1 MCQAVNVRGNAII
14 ARDLPLGIDVDF
26 AEDDLARLA
35 LCAGE
40 LLEDGRDDLA
50 RAAPVGVEVDDCV
63 GGRGGEG
70 AEVRGRGDGGDFGGH
85 CRRLLELVL
94 WAVS

>member
-1 MCQAVNVRGNAII
+1 MNVRRNAIV

-26 AEDDLARLA
+26 AEDDLAGLV

-50 RAAPVGVEVDDCV
+50 RAAPVSVEVDDCV
-63 GGRGGEG
+63 GGGGGEG
-70 AEVRGRGDGGDFGGH
+70 AEVRGRGDGGDFGSH
-85 CRRLLELVL
+85 CWRLLELVQ
-94 WAVS
+94 